1 MAGATAPAFLFG
13 ARRRPLRVLRSS
25 PGGAMAGRGAG
36 SGAGVLDSNTDK
48 SIGMDVEGR
57 GVARWCPDV
66 EDTYHRVLK
75 DEVMP
80 RLLTDRHRLFAECD
94 PGSGLAGAA

>member
-1 MAGATAPAFLFG
+1 MTRPPAA
-13 ARRRPLRVLRSS
+13 ARPSDRAQEGQWPAEELGL
-25 PGGAMAGRGAG
+25 
-36 SGAGVLDSNTDK
+36 GAGVLDSNTDK

-57 GVARWCPDV
+57 GVARWRPDV

-94 PGSGLAGAA
+94 LGSGLAGPA

>member
-1 MAGATAPAFLFG
+1 
-13 ARRRPLRVLRSS
+13 
-25 PGGAMAGRGAG
+25 
-36 SGAGVLDSNTDK
+36 
-48 SIGMDVEGR
+48 MDVEGR
-57 GVARWCPDV
+57 GVARWRPDV

-94 PGSGLAGAA
+94 LGSGLAGPA